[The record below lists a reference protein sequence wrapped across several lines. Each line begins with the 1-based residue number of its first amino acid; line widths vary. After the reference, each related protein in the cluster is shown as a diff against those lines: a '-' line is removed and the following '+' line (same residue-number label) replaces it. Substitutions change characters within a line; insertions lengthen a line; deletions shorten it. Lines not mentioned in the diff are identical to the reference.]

1 MNPLLVFSVRVSR
14 PQCIRARQRMTAK
27 LKRVLTLRLHQRCV
41 SQTRA
46 WRS

>member
-1 MNPLLVFSVRVSR
+1 MNPLLVFAVRVSC

-27 LKRVLTLRLHQRCV
+27 LERVLTLRLHQRCI